1 MTVDSNIKKKADDI
15 RNKTYGSEVR
25 ESLASGIEE
34 MSSDVM
40 ETISRQMQLD
50 SQFQTVIDETTG
62 KDIISAPEIIAAR
75 NGKTDL
81 SSRLNTD
88 YNVLN
93 NKITTETNS
102 VRSDLLEVN
111 TGIRTELDDLINQ
124 TDGIKDWI
132 IEQGENYKGWWE
144 KWASGKLVQYG
155 ALLTTHPPATEA
167 WGSIY
172 VSNPVKIEYPIPFWD
187 VYTTDVTLRMI
198 DRNAGWLTQYDT
210 TTYNTLTETPRYALA
225 RPEPGGFTTNVQYD
239 FIAIGRW
246 KEPDGWEG

>member
-1 MTVDSNIKKKADDI
+1 MAVDPNIKKKGDDI

-93 NKITTETNS
+93 SKIDTETNS
-102 VRSDLLEVN
+102 VRSDLSAVSG
-111 TGIRTELDDLINQ
+111 GIRTELDDLINQ

-132 IEQGENYKGWWE
+132 IEQGDNYKGWWE
-144 KWASGKLVQYG
+144 KWASGKLIQYG
-155 ALLTTHPPATEA
+155 GFLTTHSPAAEA

-172 VSNPVKIEYPIPFWD
+172 LSNTIQIEYPIPFWD
-187 VYTTDVTLRMI
+187 VYTTNVTLKVVEG
-198 DRNAGWLTQYDT
+198 DSGWLTQY
-210 TTYNTLTETPRYALA
+210 NTAPYDRLTKTPKYTLA
-225 RPEPGGFTTNVQYD
+225 RPVLGLSPSNVEYD

-246 KEPDGWEG
+246 KEPDDW

>member
-1 MTVDSNIKKKADDI
+1 MTVDPNIKKKADDI

-34 MSSDVM
+34 MSEDVT
-40 ETISRQMQLD
+40 ETIRRQTQLD

-93 NKITTETNS
+93 SKIDTETNS
-102 VRSDLLEVN
+102 VRSDISEIN
-111 TGIRTELDDLINQ
+111 TGIRQELDDLINQ

-155 ALLTTHPPATEA
+155 ALLTIHPPATEV
-167 WGSIY
+167 WGSVY
-172 VSNPVKIEYPIPFWD
+172 VTNPVKIEYPIPFWD
-187 VYTTDVTLRMI
+187 VYSTKVTLKVV
-198 DRNAGWLTQYDT
+198 DGNPGWLTQYDT
-210 TTYNTLTETPRYALA
+210 ATPYNTLTETPPYTLA
-225 RPEPGGFTTNVQYD
+225 RPVEGRASSNVQYD
-239 FIAIGRW
+239 FIVIGRW
-246 KEPDGWEG
+246 TEPGYW

>member
-1 MTVDSNIKKKADDI
+1 MATDPNIKKKADDI

-25 ESLASGIEE
+25 ESLASGLEE

-40 ETISRQMQLD
+40 ETISRQVQLD

-88 YNVLN
+88 YNALN

-102 VRSDLLEVN
+102 VRSDLFAVSG
-111 TGIRTELDDLINQ
+111 GIRTELDDLINQ

-132 IEQGENYKGWWE
+132 IEQGENSKGWWE

-155 ALLTTHPPATEA
+155 ALLTTHSAATET
-167 WGSIY
+167 WGSVY
-172 VSNPVKIEYPIPFWD
+172 LSEPVRIEYPIPFWD
-187 VYTTDVTLRMI
+187 VYSTNVTLKMV
-198 DRNAGWLTQYDT
+198 DGDAGWLTQYNT
-210 TTYNTLTETPRYALA
+210 TTPYNILTETPRYALA
-225 RPEPGGFTTNVQYD
+225 RPRIGTNVTNVEYH
-239 FIAIGRW
+239 FNAIGRW
-246 KEPDGWEG
+246 KEPDDW